1 MEQMEM
7 NNENLKNMK
16 EMESTKNCLLDR
28 IKGSLIGGAIGDALG
43 YPVEFES
50 RNWILKKYGEKG
62 ITRFETNA
70 RWRNGEKHG
79 NKAIVSDDTQM
90 TLFTAVGLVD
100 AKKQNIPLIDGIR
113 RAYVDWY
120 MTQMGGKS
128 VYGSWIADI
137 EELNVERAPGITCM
151 SAMSV
156 ISSGLEAH
164 NNSKGCG
171 GVMRVAPIGLY
182 AALGKITIEEAD
194 RLAGQAARLTHQ
206 HPLGYL
212 PAALMSH
219 VIYRL
224 ATDMAPTEEK
234 MKGYV
239 QDGIAMLRKEYV
251 ECAKDV
257 EYMVELAELAME
269 LVDNGRSDSD
279 NVARMGEG
287 WTGEEALAIGLYCAM
302 QHFDSFEEA
311 MIAAVNHSGDSD
323 STGSVAGNIL
333 GAAIGYDALPS
344 FYKEDVELHD
354 VITQIAEQMAM

>member
-1 MEQMEM
+1 M
-7 NNENLKNMK
+7 NTENLKNMK
-16 EMESTKNCLLDR
+16 EKESTKNCLLDR

-62 ITRFETNA
+62 ITRFETNT
-70 RWRNGEKHG
+70 RWRNGEVHG

-90 TLFTAVGLVD
+90 TLFTAVGLID
-100 AKKQNIPLIDGIR
+100 AEKQNIPLINGIR
-113 RAYVDWY
+113 HAYVDWY
-120 MTQMGGKS
+120 MTQIGGKA
-128 VYGSWIADI
+128 VYGSWIAEID
-137 EELNVERAPGITCM
+137 ELNVERAPGITCM
-151 SAMSV
+151 SAMDA
-156 ISSGLEAH
+156 ISSGTEAK

-182 AALGKITIEEAD
+182 AAVGKMTIEEAD
-194 RLAGQAARLTHQ
+194 RLAGQSASLTHK

-224 ATDMAPTEEK
+224 ATDVTPTRES

-239 QDGIAMLRKEYV
+239 QEGIAILREVYV
-251 ECAKDV
+251 ECPKDV
-257 EYMVELAELAME
+257 ECMAELAKLAIE
-269 LVDNGRSDSD
+269 LVDNGRSDAD
-279 NVARMGEG
+279 NVARLGEG
-287 WTGEEALAIGLYCAM
+287 WSGEEALAIGLYCAL
-302 QHFDSFEEA
+302 QHFDSFEET
-311 MIAAVNHSGDSD
+311 MIAAVNHTGDSD

-344 FYKEDVELHD
+344 YYKDDVELHD
-354 VITQIAEQMAM
+354 VITQIAEQLAM